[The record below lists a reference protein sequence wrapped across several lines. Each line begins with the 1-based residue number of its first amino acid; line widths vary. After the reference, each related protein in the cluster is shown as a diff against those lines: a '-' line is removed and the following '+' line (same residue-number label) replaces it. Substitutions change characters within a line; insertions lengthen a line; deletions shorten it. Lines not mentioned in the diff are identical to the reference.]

1 MMKGIRVIGM
11 VISIVGVALFFMPA
25 AADDGTVTNY
35 SEIGKLRLR
44 SADESAG
51 IPAGAMTSNGDT
63 IETGGGEIRIGTGEG
78 GREAGGAPDS
88 AQRINVQTGKHG
100 RDASANANA
109 TVHVVAPATATPED
123 AADEQTIRNKG
134 QREIETSRREM
145 QEEQR
150 REREAAEPDD

>member
-1 MMKGIRVIGM
+1 MMKGIRVIAM
-11 VISIVGVALFFMPA
+11 VISIVAVALSFTPVV
-25 AADDGTVTNY
+25 ADDGTVTNHG
-35 SEIGKLRLR
+35 EIGKLHLR

-63 IETGGGEIRIGTGEG
+63 IEIGGGEIRTGTGEG

-88 AQRINVQTGKHG
+88 ERRINVQTGKHG
-100 RDASANANA
+100 RDASANA
-109 TVHVVAPATATPED
+109 TVHVVAPATASPED
-123 AADEQTIRNKG
+123 AADEQTIRNKV